1 MSNDPEFFNRYSE
14 SLNLFNKQMQDSGL
28 PGHNIAA
35 SAAYAAARYA
45 IWATANT
52 TISPGDLET
61 RRQHAI
67 DTFTQGYRDMLEEHF
82 NDFVANYNSYYQ
94 HKPGAITR

>member
-1 MSNDPEFFNRYSE
+1 MDNDPEFYNRYSE
-14 SLNLFNKQMQDSGL
+14 ALNLFNKQMQDTSY
-28 PGHNIAA
+28 PAHHIAA

-52 TISPGDLET
+52 TLSVGDLET

-82 NDFVANYNSYYQ
+82 NEFVRNYNEYYQ
-94 HKPGAITR
+94 HKPGVITR